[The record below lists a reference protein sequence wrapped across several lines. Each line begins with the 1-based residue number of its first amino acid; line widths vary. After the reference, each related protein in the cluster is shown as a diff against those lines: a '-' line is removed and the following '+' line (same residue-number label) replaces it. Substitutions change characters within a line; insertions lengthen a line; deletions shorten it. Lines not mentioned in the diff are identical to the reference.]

1 MPRPGGVRMKK
12 KKRAELS
19 QNIIAIVYDFDGTLA
34 PGNMQE
40 ETIFRAYGID
50 KKKFWARSQQLVRN
64 RGYESTLAYLR
75 LLISD
80 PVFRDRPLSQAAL
93 RRMARK
99 IPYYPGV
106 ADGYFQELDRFM
118 RSIPEVREWG
128 VTLEHYII
136 SSGLKDILDGASIRK
151 FFKKIYACEY
161 DYENGRPVFPKL
173 VINDT
178 NKTQFLFRINK
189 GRLDLSEGINEHMPE
204 VKRRVPFSNMIY
216 IGDGITDVPSM
227 TVMNKSGGHAIAV
240 YDPSGEVPREV
251 KEMIAEKRAEHF
263 APADFRPNALL
274 IKILHRTLKQIIHS
288 ISFRLSSKRST
299 DWVRRHW

>member
-1 MPRPGGVRMKK
+1 MKK
-12 KKRAELS
+12 KSAKDL

-40 ETIFRAYGID
+40 ETIFREYGID
-50 KKKFWARSQQLVRN
+50 KRKFWAKSRALVRQK
-64 RGYESTLAYLR
+64 GYESTLAYLR

-80 PVFRDRPLSQAAL
+80 PVFKERPLDRKTL
-93 RRMARK
+93 KRLARQL
-99 IPYYPGV
+99 PYYPGV
-106 ADGYFQELDRFM
+106 AQGYFRQLTSFM
-118 RSIPEVREWG
+118 NKIPEVREWG
-128 VTLEHYII
+128 ITVEHYII
-136 SSGLKDILDGASIRK
+136 SSGLSELLDGASIRK
-151 FFKKIYACEY
+151 HFKKIYACEY

-189 GRLDLSEGINEHMPE
+189 GKLELSESINQHMPAG
-204 VKRRVPFSNMIY
+204 KRRIPFANMIY
-216 IGDGITDVPSM
+216 IGDGVTDVPSM

-240 YDPSGEVPREV
+240 YDPNEKVPREV
-251 KEMIAEKRAEHF
+251 KKMIAEKRAEHF
-263 APADFRPNALL
+263 APADFRRGSLL

-288 ISFRLSSKRST
+288 ISFRLSSRRSS